1 MKQKYYILV
10 QTLMN
15 GTIPIKSDYSI
26 YPSVKLAEE
35 VVKKLKEVNKGR
47 DSFFDC
53 KCKYQI
59 VEADIY
65 ETENDVP
72 VLNNNLNLN

>member
-1 MKQKYYILV
+1 
-10 QTLMN
+10 MN
-15 GTIPIKSDYSI
+15 GTITVKSDYSI

-35 VVKKLKEVNKGR
+35 VVKKLKEVNKGG
-47 DSFFDC
+47 DSLFD
-53 KCKYQI
+53 CKYQI

>member
-53 KCKYQI
+53 KYQI